1 MSATILLVLR
11 LSLTIVLYIFLG
23 FVLYSLWL
31 DIKKRTQKPDTASE
45 NPIELILKDG
55 ETRKFFHHFDGKV
68 VTVGRDPINDLH
80 LEDSTMSAQHAR
92 LSFHHEQW
100 WVEDLRSTNGT
111 YLNQVHVTEP
121 VVVTDGDQLRCGKVV
136 MMISMSGEQQVD

>member
-11 LSLTIVLYIFLG
+11 LSLTIVLYLFLG
-23 FVLYSLWL
+23 FVMYSLWI
-31 DIKKRTQKPDTASE
+31 DIKRRTQKSDTESE
-45 NPIELILKDG
+45 NPIELILEDG
-55 ETRKFFHHFDGKV
+55 ETRKFSHHFDGKV

-80 LEDSTMSAQHAR
+80 LEDSTISAQHAR
-92 LSFHHEQW
+92 LSYHHEQW
-100 WVEDLRSTNGT
+100 WVEDLGSTNGT
-111 YLNQVHVTEP
+111 YLNQVQVTEP

>member
-11 LSLTIVLYIFLG
+11 LSLTIVLYLFLG
-23 FVLYSLWL
+23 FVLYSLWI
-31 DIKKRTQKPDTASE
+31 DIKQRTQKPDTASE

-55 ETRKFFHHFDGKV
+55 ETRKFSHHFDGKV

-80 LEDSTMSAQHAR
+80 LEDSTISAQHAR

-111 YLNQVHVTEP
+111 YLNQVQVTEP

-136 MMISMSGEQQVD
+136 MVISISGEQQVV